1 MSTVVAVVAVLVP
14 IAEIAVFAFVA
25 DRIGILATVGL
36 LVVLTVAGAV
46 LLVQQGIGTI
56 RRLRDKM
63 QRRESPSKDLAD
75 AALLAFGGLLL
86 LLPGFFTDVLALVI
100 VLPPT
105 RAALSRWLRRGAT
118 AVAATRLGW
127 TGKAAVGAKTIYDVK
142 ATKVPRPNS
151 GSGPPE
157 PQPQLPS
164 STLPSDEDG
173 SPGTG

>member
-1 MSTVVAVVAVLVP
+1 MSTVVTVVAVLVP

-25 DRIGILATVGL
+25 DRIGILTTIGL
-36 LVVLTVAGAV
+36 LLVLTAVGAV

-56 RRLRDKM
+56 RRLRETM
-63 QRRESPSKDLAD
+63 RRRESPSKDLAD
-75 AALLAFGGLLL
+75 AALIAFGGLLL
-86 LLPGFFTDVLALVI
+86 LTPGFFTDVLALV
-100 VLPPT
+100 VVFPPS

-142 ATKVPRPNS
+142 ATKVSRPSS

-157 PQPQLPS
+157 PPPQLPS
-164 STLPSDEDG
+164 STRASDEDG
-173 SPGTG
+173 SPDTG